1 MQSIMDNKLKDELR
15 LQIELTS
22 NCNSTCQGC
31 SRFVSKSDIVNPN
44 IKIGNKG
51 NMTEDMWKSIF
62 DDQRITDKLNTL
74 SLTGAYGD
82 FMLHPK
88 ALEFIDYAL
97 KKSKNIKNFFIET
110 NGGLHNTSWWKKL
123 AKYDVKVRFAFDGI
137 DDETH
142 QRYRRGVNFNKVLE
156 NAKAFKEAGGH
167 TTWAMIEFQHN
178 IHQIEQAKKIAS
190 ELGFKFTLK
199 NNRIIQHT
207 NYKGEVKN
215 EYKDRKPLIRKKN
228 LNNQGVEYDKSNKE
242 EILSYANKLKFNS
255 QREYD
260 NFSDVTCRWGLQ
272 NKFNIDYDG
281 RITRCCFFSSMYH
294 RQPDFKDYNKGP
306 NFYRSKMKMEREN
319 GYNWYLKKYGFEF
332 NSLKKNN
339 IYDILTHEFF
349 TDALPDSLKNTTF
362 SKNNPRVLTCPKFC
376 GEIQTEYKVTRGL
389 QVNE

>member
-51 NMTEDMWKSIF
+51 NMTEDIWKSIF
-62 DDQRITDKLNTL
+62 DDQRITDKLNVL

-110 NGGLHNTSWWKKL
+110 NGGLYNTSWWKKL

-272 NKFNIDYDG
+272 NKFNID
-281 RITRCCFFSSMYH
+281 
-294 RQPDFKDYNKGP
+294 
-306 NFYRSKMKMEREN
+306 
-319 GYNWYLKKYGFEF
+319 
-332 NSLKKNN
+332 
-339 IYDILTHEFF
+339 
-349 TDALPDSLKNTTF
+349 
-362 SKNNPRVLTCPKFC
+362 
-376 GEIQTEYKVTRGL
+376 
-389 QVNE
+389 